1 MKRRF
6 GRGDWLALGLK
17 ALGEGGPEAL
27 TIEALCARAGRTR
40 GSFYH
45 HFETI
50 DAYLAALAGHWSEQY
65 TEEVIRRA
73 ETRSNASRKLDHLN
87 TLAVDL
93 DARVEQGMR
102 RLAASDE
109 HVRAMCRTVDARRI
123 SYLAGLYEQTGRYTA
138 EEAEA
143 LARIE
148 YAAFIGF
155 QVIAPDT
162 PRAELRAT
170 YDALLR
176 LTGRHARG
184 KQAAD

>member
-6 GRGDWLALGLK
+6 ARGDWLTLGLA
-17 ALGEGGPEAL
+17 ALAEAGPEAL

-50 DAYLAALAGHWSEQY
+50 EAYLAALAEHWREQY

-73 ETRSNASRKLDHLN
+73 ETRGNAARKLDHLN
-87 TLAVDL
+87 TLAADL

-102 RLAASDE
+102 RLAAGDE
-109 HVRAMCRTVDARRI
+109 RVRATCRAVDARRI
-123 SYLAGLYEQTGRYTA
+123 AYLAGLYEQSGRYSA
-138 EEAEA
+138 HEAEA

-162 PRAELRAT
+162 PRAELRAN

-176 LTGRHARG
+176 LTGRHVRG
-184 KQAAD
+184 K